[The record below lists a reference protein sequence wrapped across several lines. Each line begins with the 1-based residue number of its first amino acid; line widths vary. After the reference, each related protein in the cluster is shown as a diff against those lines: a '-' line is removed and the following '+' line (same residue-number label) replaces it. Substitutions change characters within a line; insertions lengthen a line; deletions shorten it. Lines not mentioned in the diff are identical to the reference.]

1 MLSALF
7 RFFNQ
12 LPCAETLMAAVRAM
26 PSASSKI
33 LATINGLWPLN
44 ERIKQERPMAVK
56 QQRQQQKKQLFKGKD
71 SRKSN
76 PRVPYN
82 SSSHY

>member
-1 MLSALF
+1 MLTAPI
-7 RFFNQ
+7 RFFD
-12 LPCAETLMAAVRAM
+12 LFPGAATSRGAVRAM